1 MSKKEKTQI
10 GDIIKSLRKEKGFT
24 QETFASEINIPR
36 TTYAN
41 YEANKREPSIEML
54 KRIAKA
60 LEVPLDILIKMSQ
73 LNNNVDEIGK
83 INNELHETI
92 KEFKAKVK
100 SADFKKEYVMEILE
114 DIMNDDINFIN
125 FVIKR
130 FFSKRDSK
138 QEREFYEKYTN
149 EITPSEAT
157 TILNSI
163 ENTLEF
169 EIYKIQKIKNNK

>member
-10 GDIIKSLRKEKGFT
+10 GDIIKLLRKEKGFT
-24 QETFASEINIPR
+24 QKTFASEINIPR

-54 KRIAKA
+54 KKIAKA

-83 INNELHETI
+83 INNEMHETI

-114 DIMNDDINFIN
+114 DIMNDDIKFATFI
-125 FVIKR
+125 IKR
-130 FFSKRDSK
+130 FFSKRDSI
-138 QEREFYEKYTN
+138 QERNFYENYTN
-149 EITPSEAT
+149 EMTLSEST
-157 TILNSI
+157 NILNSI

-169 EIYKIQKIKNNK
+169 EIYKIKHNKE